1 MKILFDNGTPAPI
14 VGSLVGHSVTR
25 ARQIGWETL
34 KNGDLI
40 QQAEQAGYDL
50 LLSTDK
56 NIKYQQNLKGRK
68 IAIVVLSNS

>member
-1 MKILFDNGTPAPI
+1 M
-14 VGSLVGHSVTR
+14 
-25 ARQIGWETL
+25 GWETL
-34 KNGDLI
+34 KNGDVI